1 MLCHGTLTCNGVAR
15 DRCCGIAMDQ
25 LVGEPLGF
33 LAAASIAEKSVD
45 IHEARAG
52 NDALEAHMTETS
64 GEIAQQFNFEFS
76 TRGEVTMTAFARK
89 YVVTLS
95 IPVETRFA

>member
-1 MLCHGTLTCNGVAR
+1 MLCHGALPCNGVAR

-33 LAAASIAEKSVD
+33 LAAACIAEKSVD

-52 NDALEAHMTETS
+52 DDALEAHMTETS
-64 GEIAQQFNFEFS
+64 GEIAQQFNFEFGA
-76 TRGEVTMTAFARK
+76 RGEVTVSTFAGED
-89 YVVTLS
+89 VVALS
-95 IPVETRFA
+95 IPIKTRF